1 LLDVIDHTL
10 RSGSSLEIQPPLS
23 SFVAKRSEAETVRRA
38 RWFDKLVSLGLGGAA
53 LLSVAVTT
61 AIVWIL
67 ASETIHF
74 FTHVSFREFLT
85 SPEWTPLFA
94 NPRYGILPLVLA
106 TAMTTLIALMVAIPF
121 GTIIAIYLSEYASAR
136 TREILKPTLE
146 LLSAVPTVVFGYFA
160 LLFVTPL
167 LQRIYPSLGG
177 FNMLS
182 AGLVMGIMIIP
193 YVSSLAEDAMHSVPM
208 LLREAAY
215 ALGANKLTTAL
226 RVVVPAAL
234 SGIGAAYV
242 LAVSRAIGETMIVAV
257 AAGMQPRFTLNPAEG
272 AATLTAY
279 IVQVC
284 LGDAPHGSIAYQSIF
299 AAGATLFILN
309 LGFNMIA
316 HYLRRRF
323 REEY

>member
-1 LLDVIDHTL
+1 MSETAIELQATNGFREATRFSASSPDKIHSVKVARRVDKAVALL
-10 RSGSSLEIQPPLS
+10 
-23 SFVAKRSEAETVRRA
+23 
-38 RWFDKLVSLGLGGAA
+38 LGAAA
-53 LLSVAVTT
+53 LLSIVVTT

-67 ASETIHF
+67 ASETFHF
-74 FTHVSFREFLT
+74 FQHVSIREFLT
-85 SPEWTPLFA
+85 SREWTPLFA
-94 NPRYGILPLVLA
+94 NARFGIAPLVLA
-106 TAMTTLIALMVAIPF
+106 TFVTTGIALLIAIPI
-121 GTIIAIYLSEYASAR
+121 GTVIAIYLSEYASVR
-136 TREILKPTLE
+136 VRELLKPTLE

-167 LQRIYPSLGG
+167 LQRIYPDLGG

-193 YVSSLAEDAMHSVPM
+193 YVSSLSEDAMHSVPM
-208 LLREAAY
+208 LLREGAY
-215 ALGANKLTTAL
+215 ALGANKLTTAV

-257 AAGMQPRFTLNPAEG
+257 AAGMQPRFTVNPAEG

-284 LGDAPHGSIAYQSIF
+284 LGDAPHGSIAYRSIF
-299 AAGATLFILN
+299 AAGASLFLLN
-309 LGFNMIA
+309 LCFNMVA